1 MTTSKPLISVV
12 IPAYNYGATL
22 PRAVASV
29 LRQLDGRGELLV
41 IDDGSTDDTAAVLA
55 RLHQEYPQRFRSM
68 CQTNAGPAVVRNRG
82 IDESH
87 GAFLVFL
94 DADDELVDGS
104 LPRLLE
110 HIAANPDTRVVIAG
124 HLSVHQ
130 GGKESLH
137 MPPVLP
143 RDPLSRLRGY
153 LLDKT
158 LAVSNGACAMHREVF
173 SVGRYPEA
181 FRNAEDIPVFAQA
194 LGRFPCSRLEVPMA
208 RIYKHGDSLRHNVA
222 YGLQVGE
229 RLVGEVFDSGRLPD
243 CAQVLRRPFTA
254 QRYLSLFRNAML
266 SGEKQQAQRLY
277 RQAIGADW
285 RALLRWSYTRK
296 AIKLWLS

>member
-1 MTTSKPLISVV
+1 M
-12 IPAYNYGATL
+12 
-22 PRAVASV
+22 
-29 LRQLDGRGELLV
+29 RQ
-41 IDDGSTDDTAAVLA
+41 A
-55 RLHQEYPQRFRSM
+55 
-68 CQTNAGPAVVRNRG
+68 NAGPAVVRNRG
-82 IDESH
+82 IDESR
-87 GAFLVFL
+87 GTFLVFL

-104 LPRLLE
+104 LVLLLD
-110 HIAANPDTRVVIAG
+110 HISANPETRMVIAG

-137 MPPVLP
+137 MPPVLS
-143 RDPLSRLRGY
+143 RDPLLRLRGY

-173 SVGRYPEA
+173 NVGRYPEA
-181 FRNAEDIPVFAQA
+181 FRNAEDIPVFAQV

-208 RIYKHGDSLRHNVA
+208 RIHKHGDSLRHNVA

-229 RLVGEVFDSGRLPD
+229 RLVGELFDTGRLPD
-243 CAQVLRRPFTA
+243 SAQVLRRAFTA

-266 SGEKQQAQRLY
+266 SGDKEQAQQLY
-277 RQAIGADW
+277 WQAIRADW

-296 AIKLWLS
+296 AIRLWLS